1 MTTGQQAIGHD
12 LGAAVRASFPT
23 DSRMVRVQ
31 KLMEEHSVDFLVAVG
46 ADYGTWLTNYHRYFG
61 GLSAVILSADGET
74 TLLTT
79 PDELPAAQELSSATR
94 TRSYGESGFGLDL
107 NPMSS
112 LLTELESDQ
121 ALKGAARVGVA
132 GISAATATELTWA
145 APVELDGDLVR
156 LSMRKDLDEAKKVAV
171 AYNLCWKA
179 QAATAEAVSNGASEI
194 EVFTTAHSVAQLA
207 FGEPVEFVADVLA
220 GPNAAQVCCPVAYA
234 GRRKVEVGEA
244 LVADI
249 VVRAAGYW
257 GDTCRTHVRG
267 ENEEIQGGLVKLVKI
282 LDDASRELR
291 PGARGSDIHRGIS
304 TALKGSFPGAGFP
317 HHAGHGL
324 GRSSFEGPHLIPAD
338 DTALE
343 AGMILAVEPGA
354 YYPDRWGIRWENEYL
369 VTDSG
374 GVELNEALGALD
386 AST

>member
-1 MTTGQQAIGHD
+1 MTTRQQATAQD
-12 LGAAVRASFPT
+12 LRAAVQASFPS
-23 DSRMVRVQ
+23 DSRLARVQ
-31 KLMEEHSVDFLVAVG
+31 QLMEEHSADCLVAVG
-46 ADYGTWLTNYHRYFG
+46 GDYANWLTNYHRYFA
-61 GLSAVILSADGET
+61 GLSAVIVTADGET
-74 TLLTT
+74 TLFTS
-79 PDELPAAQELSSATR
+79 PDELPLAQERSSATR
-94 TRSYGESGFGLDL
+94 TRSYGEAGFGLDL
-107 NPMSS
+107 NPMSG
-112 LLTELESDQ
+112 LLAALVGHD
-121 ALKGAARVGVA
+121 ALKHAKRVGVA
-132 GISAATATELTWA
+132 GLTAAAATELGWA
-145 APVELDGDLVR
+145 APVELGGGLER
-156 LSMRKDLDEAKKVAV
+156 ISQRKDIDEARKVAV

-207 FGEPVEFVADVLA
+207 FGEPVEFVADILA

-234 GRRKVEVGEA
+234 GPKTVEIGEA

-257 GDTCRTHVRG
+257 GDTCRTHIRG
-267 ENEEIQGGLVKLVKI
+267 ENEEIQTALVKLVKI

-291 PGARGSDIHRGIS
+291 PGARGCDLHAMIRD
-304 TALKGSFPGAGFP
+304 ALKGPFPGAGFP

-324 GRSSFEGPHLIPAD
+324 GLSSFEGPHIIPAD
-338 DTALE
+338 DTTLE

-369 VTDSG
+369 VTDNG

-386 AST
+386 ANA